1 MEARRLLPLTYL
13 PLRIPYTVPRY
24 PVLTAPV
31 ENSWQ
36 LWRFFSF
43 RSWIT
48 AGSITAGLCVWRRG
62 LVSPWHRARE
72 GHTKHNASFSLLF
85 RAEEEVLRSANAR
98 AAEGERGFL
107 KEREG
112 PRNTPPR
119 GSWKTEPFTL
129 LRHPPKPRR
138 VRHAPRPCG
147 VSDERRCPPSY
158 RSRTRRTH
166 ASRPVRSAALG
177 APSRGSAGGRPH
189 ARASCGGGRPS
200 LTRSTKPPPPS
211 FAGPRL
217 NRSPTP
223 RRSCA
228 VPDQT
233 VPRPG

>member
-1 MEARRLLPLTYL
+1 MEARQNSCCGAFFFFPSLDHCWISDHCWFVCLASRA
-13 PLRIPYTVPRY
+13 RF
-24 PVLTAPV
+24 TA
-31 ENSWQ
+31 
-36 LWRFFSF
+36 
-43 RSWIT
+43 
-48 AGSITAGLCVWRRG
+48 
-62 LVSPWHRARE
+62 WHRARE

-129 LRHPPKPRR
+129 SAATRR
-138 VRHAPRPCG
+138 NPAGCVTPPRPWG

-158 RSRTRRTH
+158 RSRTRHTH

-200 LTRSTKPPPPS
+200 LTRSAKPPPPS

-233 VPRPG
+233 APRPG